1 MDKPLDEVIKEDRQ
15 KNREQRKK
23 TQKNKQPQKRGVQ
36 GFRRGGRENQQPQQ
50 ARRKLVIKKA
60 TSSGIKRENP
70 PKDPNQL
77 RVLNLDFNITESEL
91 RVRDDLT

>member
-36 GFRRGGRENQQPQQ
+36 GFRRGGRENQQPQ
-50 ARRKLVIKKA
+50 
-60 TSSGIKRENP
+60 
-70 PKDPNQL
+70 
-77 RVLNLDFNITESEL
+77 
-91 RVRDDLT
+91 